1 MHSQPRHA
9 SSTPAKRVDEPCPSS
24 SSSTVARVR
33 HSSEQP
39 LLTERTSE
47 DSTEGEPT
55 DEMAW
60 SDLRVGGRESGSTDK
75 SNLTR
80 MGMLRA
86 YWLGAVVCLGGFL
99 CMLIFENVPLLAMLI
114 PCFI

>member
-1 MHSQPRHA
+1 
-9 SSTPAKRVDEPCPSS
+9 
-24 SSSTVARVR
+24 
-33 HSSEQP
+33 
-39 LLTERTSE
+39 
-47 DSTEGEPT
+47 
-55 DEMAW
+55 MAW

-99 CMLIFENVPLLAMLI
+99 CMLKFENVS
-114 PCFI
+114 F